1 MSSVIDIRSL
11 DKYFG
16 KLHVIKNVD
25 LSIDKNEVVCI
36 IGPSGSGKSTL
47 LRCINYLEEP
57 TSGEVLYKGKV
68 VSSNK
73 KELSEL
79 RKRIG
84 MVFQHF
90 NLFPHLTVLENIT
103 LAPVKLGIMA
113 ADEADNYG
121 RELLNKVGIQE
132 KEDSYPKT
140 LSGGQKQRVAIARAL
155 AMKPEVML
163 FDEPTSALDPEMV
176 KGVLNVMKELAQTG
190 MTMVIVTHE
199 MNFAKD
205 VADRIIFMDEGVI
218 VEQGSPKEVLE
229 NPAQVRTQ
237 QFLAQIL

>member
-1 MSSVIDIRSL
+1 MSSLIDIKSL

-16 KLHVIKNVD
+16 NLHVIKNVD

-47 LRCINYLEEP
+47 LRCINYLEVP

-103 LAPVKLGIMA
+103 LAPVKLGIMS

-218 VEQGSPKEVLE
+218 VEQGSPKVVLE

>member
-1 MSSVIDIRSL
+1 MSSLIDIKSL

-16 KLHVIKNVD
+16 NLHVIKNVD

-47 LRCINYLEEP
+47 LRCINYLEVP

-103 LAPVKLGIMA
+103 LAPVKLGIMS

-205 VADRIIFMDEGVI
+205 VADRIIFMDEGII

-229 NPAQVRTQ
+229 NSAQVRTQ